1 VVEVT
6 TPVEVT
12 AVHDEDANRTAHSRS
27 KSTTS
32 LPTVLCETT
41 IPEVKALPAVDLAA
55 DTPLKGTA
63 EDASPIPH
71 RLVSHR
77 RVNSSPGASLG
88 QPTSTLTET
97 GGDRSPA
104 QVTDK
109 LFKLEARLGTLE
121 AHSTLGSAAYDW
133 VSMLVKGVQEHIA
146 SCEFDEDELR
156 IDLHTA
162 LTGEIATRSRVPVQ
176 FELAD
181 QIIVKLVVGD
191 EGAVALKVSGLYFG
205 PVGGAMECW
214 DRLREVW
221 AEAGAMD
228 DASKKEVA
236 WRWWQ
241 HDGHK
246 KDFEGTKLWRVIE
259 SLVGLRSATLIPT
272 KDMQDVLMGCICS
285 TRKELRQLDFSHF
298 SPLQGGESKG
308 NPAPQ
313 VLATTRGDPANL
325 DPSSRHYDSDSEL
338 RLQMSKSILMSHLGN
353 PMKREM
359 AERFCKSGINFG
371 RLIVDVNSMN
381 LAGSSPESFCKLF
394 TVSDVVGGAT
404 FTDRAM
410 GALAWQKDDITF
422 KMSGEHGR
430 VLWTPLTL
438 AP

>member
-1 VVEVT
+1 MLEIHPSTPDVEVLAFPSPASRTRKGRSFHVEAVVVVEVT

-272 KDMQDVLMGCICS
+272 KDMQDVLMGCICMLAGLDAQSSRVTLKPQAHHAGDTQSKMPASKRLRIESDRVPLWQAQLAKSCGSS
-285 TRKELRQLDFSHF
+285 TSATSPPCRVAKVRATQHRRCWRRRGATPRISTLR
-298 SPLQGGESKG
+298 
-308 NPAPQ
+308 A
-313 VLATTRGDPANL
+313 ATTIAIASCG
-325 DPSSRHYDSDSEL
+325 SR
-338 RLQMSKSILMSHLGN
+338 
-353 PMKREM
+353 
-359 AERFCKSGINFG
+359 
-371 RLIVDVNSMN
+371 
-381 LAGSSPESFCKLF
+381 
-394 TVSDVVGGAT
+394 
-404 FTDRAM
+404 
-410 GALAWQKDDITF
+410 
-422 KMSGEHGR
+422 
-430 VLWTPLTL
+430 
-438 AP
+438 